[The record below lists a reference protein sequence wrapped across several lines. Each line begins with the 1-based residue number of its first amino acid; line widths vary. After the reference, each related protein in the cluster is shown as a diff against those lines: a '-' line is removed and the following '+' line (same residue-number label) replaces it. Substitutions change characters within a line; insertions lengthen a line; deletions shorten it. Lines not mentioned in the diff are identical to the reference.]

1 MIWTTVGRV
10 DLGFLPDL
18 IDEDDSRGVKE
29 QLDDKYRHGGGWQP
43 MPGFTLLP
51 NRSLKYPGDP
61 PFKPIAVSQLRN
73 EVILFYPHDWLCVVQ
88 PDGSFEV
95 SRVD

>member
-10 DLGFLPDL
+10 DLGFLPGL
-18 IDEDDSRGVKE
+18 IDEDDPRGVKE
-29 QLDDKYRHGGGWQP
+29 QLADKYDYGGGWQP

-51 NRSLKYPGDP
+51 SFTLTYPGDP
-61 PFKPIAVSQLRN
+61 PMQPVAMTLLRG
-73 EVILFYPHDWLCVVQ
+73 EKILLYQYSFLCVVQ